1 MADTARGA
9 ILTDRHRRRQ
19 VAFAT
24 ASDSRIRRTWRLLDL
39 ADIDGTRA
47 VWNATT
53 VNEIAGRY
61 MVSRHL
67 AEQYLAAYRTVELGA
82 VTGGTV
88 LPGFDRATW
97 SAVLDAVGPQALKR
111 QIRAGVPARLAYETV
126 RGQVVAEARKMIMSG
141 GRGTVRESARQDSRA
156 VGWRR
161 VSDGDPCTF
170 CAMLVSRGPAYTS
183 EALALTKG
191 ATDDPYH
198 RNCGCT
204 VEVIYGDWQ
213 PTEAEQ
219 VFVDAYFDAAEAAD
233 AADEPRTAGT
243 VLWRMR
249 EGGTF
254 TDSPAR
260 RAIERAARP

>member
-1 MADTARGA
+1 MADTRDGA
-9 ILTDRHRRRQ
+9 LLTDRHRRRQ

-24 ASDSRIRRTWRLLDL
+24 ASDSEVRRAFRLLDL
-39 ADIDGTRA
+39 GDIDGSRA
-47 VWNATT
+47 VWREATLQS
-53 VNEIAGRY
+53 VAGRY
-61 MVSRHL
+61 AVSQSM
-67 AEQYLAAYRTVELGA
+67 ADAYLRAYRAAELGA
-82 VTGGTV
+82 VAGGTV
-88 LPGFDRATW
+88 LPSFDYVA
-97 SAVLDAVGPQALKR
+97 AGGVLDAVGPQALKR
-111 QIRAGVPARLAYETV
+111 QIGMGLPPAVAYANV
-126 RGQVVAEARKMIMSG
+126 RRQVVTEAQKLILGG
-141 GRGTVRESARQDSRA
+141 GRGVVRESGRRDSRA
-156 VGWRR
+156 IGWRR

-198 RNCGCT
+198 PRCGCT

-233 AADEPRTAGT
+233 SAGEPRTAET
-243 VLWRMR
+243 VLHRMR
-249 EGGTF
+249 SGGTF

-260 RAIERAARP
+260 RSIEKAANT